1 MNVIGIIAEYNP
13 FHNGHAYQIAHVK
26 KNLHADYVVV
36 ATSGDYVQRGE
47 PALLDKYTRARMA
60 LSSGADLVL
69 ELPVLWSTASA
80 ELFADAGISLF
91 EKTGC
96 VNGICFGAE
105 SGDLAL
111 LRRIADVLADE
122 PADLKASLKRN
133 LKSGSTFPKARE
145 AALLSYFAVAAG
157 QDGALPVSAETL
169 SSLLASP
176 NNILALEYLKALRR
190 RASSITP
197 YLLKREGAA
206 YHETSILSGASAI
219 PASASAIRHTL
230 FAGDAGAC
238 GNSAA
243 GASEDPADR
252 ASEDPAAGASEDPA
266 AGILRHAMPQEALAI
281 LQDYRADFP
290 LLCAD
295 DFSGILGYLLLSS
308 SASQLARIADS
319 SPEFANRM
327 RNQLPYYTS
336 FSAFAS
342 RLKSKEM
349 TLTRIN
355 RILLHSVLG
364 ITSSDYACGN
374 ALDKI
379 PYLRILGFRESAA
392 PLLAALKT
400 SAAVPLISRP
410 SQAPKLLS
418 PDAMQVFEHDV
429 FAGNLYLQMRNQK
442 GGAPVRTARIQ
453 EHDVPPAS
461 EYQRQIVILP

>member
-26 KNLHADYVVV
+26 KNLHADYIVV
-36 ATSGDYVQRGE
+36 AASGDYVQRGE

-111 LRRIADVLADE
+111 LRRIADVLANE
-122 PADLKASLKRN
+122 PAALKASLKHN

-145 AALLSYFAVAAG
+145 AALLSYFAGSAG
-157 QDGALPVSAETL
+157 QDGALPVSTETL

-206 YHETSILSGASAI
+206 YHETSIRSGASEV

-230 FAGDAGAC
+230 FADAAGAC
-238 GNSAA
+238 GNSA
-243 GASEDPADR
+243 DR
-252 ASEDPAAGASEDPA
+252 ASEDSAD
-266 AGILRHAMPQEALAI
+266 GILRHAMPQEALAI

-308 SASQLARIADS
+308 SASQLARTADS
-319 SPEFANRM
+319 SLEFANRM

-336 FSAFAS
+336 FSSFAS

-355 RILLHSVLG
+355 RILLHSILG

-379 PYLRILGFRESAA
+379 PYLRILGFRKSSA
-392 PLLAALKT
+392 PLLAALKV
-400 SAAVPLISRP
+400 SAAVPLITRP

-418 PDAMQVFEHDV
+418 PDAMRVFEHDV

-442 GGAPVRTARIQ
+442 GGTPLRAARMQ

>member
-13 FHNGHAYQIAHVK
+13 FHNGHAYQIAHVR
-26 KNLHADYVVV
+26 KNLHADYIVV

-96 VNGICFGAE
+96 VGGICFGAE
-105 SGDLAL
+105 SDDLAL

-133 LKSGSTFPKARE
+133 LKSGRTFPKARE
-145 AALLSYFAVAAG
+145 TALLSYFAGSAG
-157 QDGALPVSAETL
+157 QDGVLPVSAEAL

-206 YHETSILSGASAI
+206 YHETSILSGTSAI

-230 FAGDAGAC
+230 FAGAAGASEDST
-238 GNSAA
+238 NR
-243 GASEDPADR
+243 ASEDPADR
-252 ASEDPAAGASEDPA
+252 ASEDSANRASEDFT

-308 SASQLARIADS
+308 SATQLARTADS

-336 FSAFAS
+336 FSSFAS

-392 PLLAALKT
+392 PLLAALKA
-400 SAAVPLISRP
+400 SAAVPLITRP
-410 SQAPKLLS
+410 SQASKLLS
-418 PDAMQVFEHDV
+418 PDAMRVFEHDV

-442 GGAPVRTARIQ
+442 GGTPLRAARMQ

>member
-13 FHNGHAYQIAHVK
+13 FHNGHAYQIAHVR
-26 KNLHADYVVV
+26 KNLHADYIVV

-60 LSSGADLVL
+60 LSSGADVVL

-111 LRRIADVLADE
+111 LLRIADVLADE
-122 PADLKASLKRN
+122 PADLKASLKHN

-145 AALLSYFAVAAG
+145 AALLSYFSGSAG
-157 QDGALPVSAETL
+157 QDGALPVSAEAL

-230 FAGDAGAC
+230 FADAAGAC
-238 GNSAA
+238 GNSA
-243 GASEDPADR
+243 DR
-252 ASEDPAAGASEDPA
+252 ASEDSAD
-266 AGILRHAMPQEALAI
+266 GILRHAMPQEALAI

-295 DFSGILGYLLLSS
+295 DFSSILGYLLLSS
-308 SASQLARIADS
+308 SASQLARTADS
-319 SPEFANRM
+319 SLEFANRM

-336 FSAFAS
+336 FSSFAS

-355 RILLHSVLG
+355 RILLHSILG

-379 PYLRILGFRESAA
+379 PYLRILGFRKSAA
-392 PLLAALKT
+392 PLLAALKA
-400 SAAVPLISRP
+400 SAAVPLITRP

-418 PDAMQVFEHDV
+418 PDAMRVFEHDV

-442 GGAPVRTARIQ
+442 GGTPLRAARMQ

-461 EYQRQIVILP
+461 EYQRQIIILP

>member
-26 KNLHADYVVV
+26 KNLYADYIVV
-36 ATSGDYVQRGE
+36 AASGDYVQRGE

-105 SGDLAL
+105 SGDL
-111 LRRIADVLADE
+111 RRIADVLADE
-122 PADLKASLKRN
+122 PADLKASLKHN
-133 LKSGSTFPKARE
+133 LKSGNTFPKARE
-145 AALLSYFAVAAG
+145 AALLSYFADAAD
-157 QDGALPVSAETL
+157 QDGALPVSTETL

-176 NNILALEYLKALRR
+176 NNILALEYLKSLRR

-206 YHETSILSGASAI
+206 YHETSIRSGASEV

-230 FAGDAGAC
+230 FAGG
-238 GNSAA
+238 A
-243 GASEDPADR
+243 GASEDSAD
-252 ASEDPAAGASEDPA
+252 
-266 AGILRHAMPQEALAI
+266 GILHHAMPQEALSI

-295 DFSGILGYLLLSS
+295 DFSSILGYLLLSS
-308 SASQLARIADS
+308 SASQLARTADS

-336 FSAFAS
+336 FSSFAS

-355 RILLHSVLG
+355 RILLHSILG

-379 PYLRILGFRESAA
+379 PYLRILGFRKSSA
-392 PLLAALKT
+392 PLLAALKA
-400 SAAVPLISRP
+400 SAAVPLITRP

-442 GGAPVRTARIQ
+442 GGTPLRAARMQ

>member
-26 KNLHADYVVV
+26 KNLHADYIVV
-36 ATSGDYVQRGE
+36 AASGDYVQRGE

-60 LSSGADLVL
+60 LSSGADLIL

-122 PADLKASLKRN
+122 PAALKASLKRN
-133 LKSGSTFPKARE
+133 LKSGNTFPKARE
-145 AALLSYFAVAAG
+145 AALLSYFADAAD
-157 QDGALPVSAETL
+157 QDGALPVSTETL
-169 SSLLASP
+169 SSP
-176 NNILALEYLKALRR
+176 NNILALEYLKSLRR

-206 YHETSILSGASAI
+206 YHETSIRSGASEV

-230 FAGDAGAC
+230 FAGG
-238 GNSAA
+238 A
-243 GASEDPADR
+243 GASEDSAD
-252 ASEDPAAGASEDPA
+252 
-266 AGILRHAMPQEALAI
+266 GILHHAMPQEALSI

-308 SASQLARIADS
+308 SATQLARTADS

-327 RNQLPYYTS
+327 QNQLPYYTS
-336 FSAFAS
+336 FSSFAS

-355 RILLHSVLG
+355 RILLHSILG

-392 PLLAALKT
+392 PLLAALKA
-400 SAAVPLISRP
+400 SAAVPLITRP

-418 PDAMQVFEHDV
+418 TDAMQVFERDV

-442 GGAPVRTARIQ
+442 GGTPLHAARMQ

>member
-13 FHNGHAYQIAHVK
+13 FHNGHAYQIAHVR
-26 KNLHADYVVV
+26 KNLHADYIVV

-60 LSSGADLVL
+60 LSSGADVVL

-122 PADLKASLKRN
+122 PADLKASLKHN

-145 AALLSYFAVAAG
+145 AALLSYFSGSAG
-157 QDGALPVSAETL
+157 QDGALPVSAEAL

-230 FAGDAGAC
+230 FADAAGAC
-238 GNSAA
+238 GNSA
-243 GASEDPADR
+243 DR
-252 ASEDPAAGASEDPA
+252 ASEDSAD
-266 AGILRHAMPQEALAI
+266 GILRHAMPQEALSI

-295 DFSGILGYLLLSS
+295 DFSSILGYLLLSS
-308 SASQLARIADS
+308 SASQLARTADS

-336 FSAFAS
+336 FSSFAS

-355 RILLHSVLG
+355 RILLHSILG

-379 PYLRILGFRESAA
+379 PYLRILGFRKSAA
-392 PLLAALKT
+392 PLLAALKA
-400 SAAVPLISRP
+400 SAAVPLITRP

-442 GGAPVRTARIQ
+442 GGTPLRAARMQ

>member
-26 KNLHADYVVV
+26 KNLHADYIVV
-36 ATSGDYVQRGE
+36 AASGDYVQRGE

-122 PADLKASLKRN
+122 PAALKASLKRN
-133 LKSGSTFPKARE
+133 LKSGNTFPKARE
-145 AALLSYFAVAAG
+145 AALLSYFADAAD
-157 QDGALPVSAETL
+157 QDGALPVSTETL
-169 SSLLASP
+169 SSP
-176 NNILALEYLKALRR
+176 NNILALEYLKSLRR

-206 YHETSILSGASAI
+206 YHETSIRSGASEV

-230 FAGDAGAC
+230 FAGG
-238 GNSAA
+238 A
-243 GASEDPADR
+243 GASEDSAD
-252 ASEDPAAGASEDPA
+252 
-266 AGILRHAMPQEALAI
+266 GILHHAMPQEALSI
-281 LQDYRADFP
+281 LQNYRADFP

-308 SASQLARIADS
+308 SATQLARTADS

-327 RNQLPYYTS
+327 QNQLPYYTS
-336 FSAFAS
+336 FSSFAS

-355 RILLHSVLG
+355 RILLHSILG

-392 PLLAALKT
+392 PLLAALKA
-400 SAAVPLISRP
+400 SAAVPLITRP

-418 PDAMQVFEHDV
+418 TDAMQVFERDV

-442 GGAPVRTARIQ
+442 GGTPLHAARMQ

>member
-13 FHNGHAYQIAHVK
+13 FHNGHAYQIAHVR
-26 KNLHADYVVV
+26 KNLHADYIVV

-60 LSSGADLVL
+60 LSSGADVVL

-80 ELFADAGISLF
+80 ELFANAGISLF

-122 PADLKASLKRN
+122 PADLKASLKYN

-145 AALLSYFAVAAG
+145 AALLSYFSGSAG
-157 QDGALPVSAETL
+157 QDGALPVSAEAL

-206 YHETSILSGASAI
+206 YHETSIRSGASEV

-230 FAGDAGAC
+230 FADAAGAC
-238 GNSAA
+238 GNSA
-243 GASEDPADR
+243 DR
-252 ASEDPAAGASEDPA
+252 ASEDSAD
-266 AGILRHAMPQEALAI
+266 GILRHAMPQEALAI

-295 DFSGILGYLLLSS
+295 DFSSILGYLLLSS
-308 SASQLARIADS
+308 SATQLARTADS

-327 RNQLPYYTS
+327 QNQLPYYTS
-336 FSAFAS
+336 FSSFAS

-355 RILLHSVLG
+355 RILLHSILG

-379 PYLRILGFRESAA
+379 PYLRILGFRKSAA
-392 PLLAALKT
+392 PLLAALKA
-400 SAAVPLISRP
+400 SAAVPLITRS
-410 SQAPKLLS
+410 SQALKLLS
-418 PDAMQVFEHDV
+418 PDAMRVFEHDV

-442 GGAPVRTARIQ
+442 GGTPLRAARMQ

-461 EYQRQIVILP
+461 EYQRQIIILP

>member
-1 MNVIGIIAEYNP
+1 MRVCAVICEYNP
-13 FHNGHAYQIAHVK
+13 FHLGHAYHLRAAREASG
-26 KNLHADYVVV
+26 ADYVLCLM
-36 ATSGDYVQRGE
+36 SGALTQRG
-47 PALLDKYTRARMA
+47 AFARHDKWLRARAA
-60 LSSGADLVL
+60 LENGADLVL

-122 PADLKASLKRN
+122 PADLKASLKHN
-133 LKSGSTFPKARE
+133 LKSGNTFPKARE
-145 AALLSYFAVAAG
+145 AALLSYFADAAD
-157 QDGALPVSAETL
+157 QDGALPVSTETL

-176 NNILALEYLKALRR
+176 NNILALEYLKSLRR

-206 YHETSILSGASAI
+206 YHETSIRSGASEV

-230 FAGDAGAC
+230 FAGG
-238 GNSAA
+238 A
-243 GASEDPADR
+243 GASED
-252 ASEDPAAGASEDPA
+252 SA
-266 AGILRHAMPQEALAI
+266 AGILHHAMPQEALSI

-290 LLCAD
+290 LLCAN
-295 DFSGILGYLLLSS
+295 DFSSILGYLLLSS
-308 SASQLARIADS
+308 SASQLARTADS

-336 FSAFAS
+336 FSSFAS

-355 RILLHSVLG
+355 RILLHSILG

-379 PYLRILGFRESAA
+379 PYLRILGFRKSAA
-392 PLLAALKT
+392 PLLAALKA
-400 SAAVPLISRP
+400 SAAVPLITRP

-442 GGAPVRTARIQ
+442 GGTPLRAARMQ

>member
-26 KNLHADYVVV
+26 KNLHADYIVV

-145 AALLSYFAVAAG
+145 AALLSYFAGAAG
-157 QDGALPVSAETL
+157 QDGAMPVSAETL

-190 RASSITP
+190 RTSSITP

-230 FAGDAGAC
+230 FAGDD
-238 GNSAA
+238 
-243 GASEDPADR
+243 E
-252 ASEDPAAGASEDPA
+252 
-266 AGILRHAMPQEALAI
+266 ILCHAMPQEALSI

-308 SASQLARIADS
+308 SATQLAQTADS

-336 FSAFAS
+336 FSSFAS

-379 PYLRILGFRESAA
+379 PYLRVLGFRKSAA
-392 PLLAALKT
+392 PLLAALKA
-400 SAAVPLISRP
+400 SAAVPLITRP

-418 PDAMQVFEHDV
+418 PDAMRVFEHDV

-442 GGAPVRTARIQ
+442 GGTPLRAARMQ

>member
-13 FHNGHAYQIAHVK
+13 FHNGHAYQIAHVR
-26 KNLHADYVVV
+26 KNLHADYIVV

-60 LSSGADLVL
+60 LSSGADVVL

-122 PADLKASLKRN
+122 PADLKASLKHN

-145 AALLSYFAVAAG
+145 AALLSYFSGSAG

-206 YHETSILSGASAI
+206 YHETSILSGASVI

-238 GNSAA
+238 GNSA
-243 GASEDPADR
+243 DR
-252 ASEDPAAGASEDPA
+252 ASEDSA

-308 SASQLARIADS
+308 SATQLAQTADS

-327 RNQLPYYTS
+327 RNQLPY
-336 FSAFAS
+336 
-342 RLKSKEM
+342 
-349 TLTRIN
+349 
-355 RILLHSVLG
+355 
-364 ITSSDYACGN
+364 DYACGN

-392 PLLAALKT
+392 PLLAALKA
-400 SAAVPLISRP
+400 SAAVPLITRP

-418 PDAMQVFEHDV
+418 PDAMRVFEHDV

-442 GGAPVRTARIQ
+442 GGTPLRAARMQ

>member
-13 FHNGHAYQIAHVK
+13 FHNGHAYQIAHVR
-26 KNLHADYVVV
+26 KNLHADYIVV

-60 LSSGADLVL
+60 LSSGADVVL

-122 PADLKASLKRN
+122 PTDLKASLKHN

-145 AALLSYFAVAAG
+145 AALLSYFSGSAG
-157 QDGALPVSAETL
+157 QDGALPVSAEAL

-230 FAGDAGAC
+230 FADAAGAC
-238 GNSAA
+238 GNSA
-243 GASEDPADR
+243 DR
-252 ASEDPAAGASEDPA
+252 ASEDSAD
-266 AGILRHAMPQEALAI
+266 GILRHAMPQEALAI

-308 SASQLARIADS
+308 SATQLARTADS

-327 RNQLPYYTS
+327 QNQLPYYTS
-336 FSAFAS
+336 FSSFAS

-355 RILLHSVLG
+355 RILLHSILG

-379 PYLRILGFRESAA
+379 PYLRILGFRKSAA
-392 PLLAALKT
+392 PLLAALKS
-400 SAAVPLISRP
+400 SAAVPLITRS
-410 SQAPKLLS
+410 SQALKLLS
-418 PDAMQVFEHDV
+418 PDAMRVFEHDV

-442 GGAPVRTARIQ
+442 GGTPLRAARMQ

-461 EYQRQIVILP
+461 EYQRQIIILP

>member
-13 FHNGHAYQIAHVK
+13 FHNGHAYQIAHVR
-26 KNLHADYVVV
+26 KNLHADYIVV
-36 ATSGDYVQRGE
+36 AASGDYVQRGE

-122 PADLKASLKRN
+122 PADLKASLKHN

-145 AALLSYFAVAAG
+145 AALLSYFSGSAG

-176 NNILALEYLKALRR
+176 NNILALEYLKSLRR

-206 YHETSILSGASAI
+206 YHETSIRSGASEV

-230 FAGDAGAC
+230 FADAAGAC
-238 GNSAA
+238 GNSA
-243 GASEDPADR
+243 DR
-252 ASEDPAAGASEDPA
+252 ASEDSAD
-266 AGILRHAMPQEALAI
+266 GILRHAMPQEALAI

-295 DFSGILGYLLLSS
+295 DFSSILGYLLLSS
-308 SASQLARIADS
+308 SASQLARTADS
-319 SPEFANRM
+319 SLEFANRM

-336 FSAFAS
+336 FSSFAS

-355 RILLHSVLG
+355 RILLHSILG

-379 PYLRILGFRESAA
+379 PYLRILGFRKSAA
-392 PLLAALKT
+392 PLLAALKA
-400 SAAVPLISRP
+400 SAAVPLITRP

-418 PDAMQVFEHDV
+418 PDAMRVFEHDV

-442 GGAPVRTARIQ
+442 GGTPLRAARMQ

-461 EYQRQIVILP
+461 EYQRQIIILP

>member
-13 FHNGHAYQIAHVK
+13 FHNGHAYQIAHVR
-26 KNLHADYVVV
+26 KNLHADYIVV

-60 LSSGADLVL
+60 LSSGADVVL

-91 EKTGC
+91 EKMGC

-122 PADLKASLKRN
+122 PADLKASLKHN

-145 AALLSYFAVAAG
+145 AALLSYFSGSAG
-157 QDGALPVSAETL
+157 QNGALPVSAEAL

-230 FAGDAGAC
+230 FADAAGAC
-238 GNSAA
+238 GNSA
-243 GASEDPADR
+243 DR
-252 ASEDPAAGASEDPA
+252 ASEDSAD
-266 AGILRHAMPQEALAI
+266 GILRHAMPQEALAI

-308 SASQLARIADS
+308 SATQLAQTADS

-336 FSAFAS
+336 FSSFAS

-355 RILLHSVLG
+355 RILLHSILG

-392 PLLAALKT
+392 PLLAALKA
-400 SAAVPLISRP
+400 SAAVPLITRP

-418 PDAMQVFEHDV
+418 PDAMRVFEHDV

-442 GGAPVRTARIQ
+442 GGTPLRAARMQ

>member
-13 FHNGHAYQIAHVK
+13 FHNGHAYQIAHVR
-26 KNLHADYVVV
+26 KNLHADYIVV

-60 LSSGADLVL
+60 LSSGADVVL

-122 PADLKASLKRN
+122 PADLKASLKYN

-145 AALLSYFAVAAG
+145 AALLSYFSGSAG
-157 QDGALPVSAETL
+157 QDGALPVSAEAL

-206 YHETSILSGASAI
+206 YHETSIRSGASEV

-230 FAGDAGAC
+230 FADAAGAC
-238 GNSAA
+238 GNSA
-243 GASEDPADR
+243 DR
-252 ASEDPAAGASEDPA
+252 ASEDSAD
-266 AGILRHAMPQEALAI
+266 GILRHAMPQEALAI

-295 DFSGILGYLLLSS
+295 DFSSILGYLLLSS
-308 SASQLARIADS
+308 SATQLARTADS

-327 RNQLPYYTS
+327 QNQLPYYTS
-336 FSAFAS
+336 FSSFAS

-355 RILLHSVLG
+355 RILLHSILG

-379 PYLRILGFRESAA
+379 PYLRILGFRKSAA
-392 PLLAALKT
+392 PLLAAIKA
-400 SAAVPLISRP
+400 SAAVPLITRS
-410 SQAPKLLS
+410 SQALKLLS
-418 PDAMQVFEHDV
+418 PDAMRVFEHDV

-442 GGAPVRTARIQ
+442 GGTPLRAARMQ

-461 EYQRQIVILP
+461 EYQRQIIILP

>member
-26 KNLHADYVVV
+26 KNLHADYIVV
-36 ATSGDYVQRGE
+36 AASGDYVQRGE

-122 PADLKASLKRN
+122 PAALKASLKHN

-145 AALLSYFAVAAG
+145 AALLSYFAGSAG
-157 QDGALPVSAETL
+157 QDGALPVSTETL

-206 YHETSILSGASAI
+206 YHETSIRSGASEV

-230 FAGDAGAC
+230 FADAAGAC
-238 GNSAA
+238 GNSA
-243 GASEDPADR
+243 DR
-252 ASEDPAAGASEDPA
+252 ASEDSAD
-266 AGILRHAMPQEALAI
+266 GILRHAMPQEALAI

-308 SASQLARIADS
+308 SASQLARTADS

-336 FSAFAS
+336 FSSFAS

-355 RILLHSVLG
+355 RILLHSILG

-379 PYLRILGFRESAA
+379 PYLRILGFRKSSA
-392 PLLAALKT
+392 PLLAALKV
-400 SAAVPLISRP
+400 SAAVPLITRP

-418 PDAMQVFEHDV
+418 PDAMRVFEHDV

-442 GGAPVRTARIQ
+442 GGTPLRAARMQ

>member
-13 FHNGHAYQIAHVK
+13 FHNGHAYQIAHVR
-26 KNLHADYVVV
+26 KNLHADYIVV

-60 LSSGADLVL
+60 LSSGADVVL

-122 PADLKASLKRN
+122 PTDLKASLKYN

-145 AALLSYFAVAAG
+145 AALLSYFSGSAG
-157 QDGALPVSAETL
+157 QDGALPVSAEAL

-230 FAGDAGAC
+230 FADAAGAC
-238 GNSAA
+238 GNSA
-243 GASEDPADR
+243 DR
-252 ASEDPAAGASEDPA
+252 ASEDSAD
-266 AGILRHAMPQEALAI
+266 GILRHAMPQEALAI

-308 SASQLARIADS
+308 SATQLARTADS

-327 RNQLPYYTS
+327 QNQLPYYTS
-336 FSAFAS
+336 FSSFAS

-355 RILLHSVLG
+355 RILLHSILG
-364 ITSSDYACGN
+364 ITSSEYACGN

-379 PYLRILGFRESAA
+379 PYLRILGFRKSAA
-392 PLLAALKT
+392 PLLAALKA
-400 SAAVPLISRP
+400 SAAVPLITRS
-410 SQAPKLLS
+410 SQTLKLLS
-418 PDAMQVFEHDV
+418 PDAMRVFEHDV

-442 GGAPVRTARIQ
+442 GGTPLRAARMQ

-461 EYQRQIVILP
+461 EYQRQIIILP

>member
-13 FHNGHAYQIAHVK
+13 FHNGHAYQIAHVR
-26 KNLHADYVVV
+26 KNLHADYIVV

-60 LSSGADLVL
+60 LSSGADVVL

-122 PADLKASLKRN
+122 PTDLKASLKYN

-145 AALLSYFAVAAG
+145 AALLSYFSGSAG
-157 QDGALPVSAETL
+157 QDGALPVSAEAL

-230 FAGDAGAC
+230 FADAAGAC
-238 GNSAA
+238 GNSA
-243 GASEDPADR
+243 DR
-252 ASEDPAAGASEDPA
+252 ASEDSA

-308 SASQLARIADS
+308 SATQLARTADS

-327 RNQLPYYTS
+327 QNQLPYYTS
-336 FSAFAS
+336 FSSFAS

-355 RILLHSVLG
+355 RILLHSILG

-379 PYLRILGFRESAA
+379 PYLRILGFRKSAA
-392 PLLAALKT
+392 PLLAALKA
-400 SAAVPLISRP
+400 SAAVPLITRS
-410 SQAPKLLS
+410 SQALKLLS
-418 PDAMQVFEHDV
+418 PDAMRVFEHDV

-442 GGAPVRTARIQ
+442 GGTPLRAARMQ

-461 EYQRQIVILP
+461 EYQRQIIILP

>member
-13 FHNGHAYQIAHVK
+13 FHNGHAYQIAHVR
-26 KNLHADYVVV
+26 KNLHADYIVV

-60 LSSGADLVL
+60 LSSGADVVL

-122 PADLKASLKRN
+122 PADLKASLKYN

-145 AALLSYFAVAAG
+145 AALLSYFSGSAG
-157 QDGALPVSAETL
+157 QDGALPVSAEAL

-230 FAGDAGAC
+230 FADAAGAC
-238 GNSAA
+238 GNSAD
-243 GASEDPADR
+243 GASEDSAD
-252 ASEDPAAGASEDPA
+252 
-266 AGILRHAMPQEALAI
+266 GILRHAMPQEALAI

-295 DFSGILGYLLLSS
+295 DFSSILGYLLLSS
-308 SASQLARIADS
+308 SATQLARTADS

-327 RNQLPYYTS
+327 QNQLPYYTS
-336 FSAFAS
+336 FSSFAS

-355 RILLHSVLG
+355 RILLHSILG

-379 PYLRILGFRESAA
+379 PYLRILGFRKSAA
-392 PLLAALKT
+392 PLLAALKA
-400 SAAVPLISRP
+400 SAAVPLITRS
-410 SQAPKLLS
+410 SQALKLLS
-418 PDAMQVFEHDV
+418 PDAMRVFEHDV

-442 GGAPVRTARIQ
+442 GGTPLRAARMQ

-461 EYQRQIVILP
+461 EYQRQIIILP

>member
-13 FHNGHAYQIAHVK
+13 FHNGHAYQIAHVR
-26 KNLHADYVVV
+26 KNLHADYIVV

-60 LSSGADLVL
+60 LSSGADVVL

-122 PADLKASLKRN
+122 PADLKASLKHN

-145 AALLSYFAVAAG
+145 AALLSYFSGSAG

-230 FAGDAGAC
+230 FADAAGAC
-238 GNSAA
+238 GNSA
-243 GASEDPADR
+243 DR
-252 ASEDPAAGASEDPA
+252 ASEDSA

-308 SASQLARIADS
+308 SATQLARTADS

-327 RNQLPYYTS
+327 QNQLPYYTS
-336 FSAFAS
+336 FSSFAS

-355 RILLHSVLG
+355 RILLHSILG

-379 PYLRILGFRESAA
+379 PYLRILGFRKSAA
-392 PLLAALKT
+392 PLLAALKA
-400 SAAVPLISRP
+400 SAAVPLITRS
-410 SQAPKLLS
+410 SQALKLLS
-418 PDAMQVFEHDV
+418 PDAMRVFEHDV

-442 GGAPVRTARIQ
+442 GGTPLRAARMQ

-461 EYQRQIVILP
+461 EYQRQIIILP

>member
-13 FHNGHAYQIAHVK
+13 FHNGHAYQIAHVR
-26 KNLHADYVVV
+26 KNLHADYIVV

-60 LSSGADLVL
+60 LSSGADVVL

-80 ELFADAGISLF
+80 ELFAEAGISLF

-96 VNGICFGAE
+96 VDGICFGPE

-122 PADLKASLKRN
+122 PADLKASLKYN

-145 AALLSYFAVAAG
+145 AALLSYFSGSAG
-157 QDGALPVSAETL
+157 QDGALPVSAEAL

-230 FAGDAGAC
+230 FADAAGAC
-238 GNSAA
+238 GNSA
-243 GASEDPADR
+243 DR
-252 ASEDPAAGASEDPA
+252 ASEDSAD
-266 AGILRHAMPQEALAI
+266 GILRHAMPQEALAI

-295 DFSGILGYLLLSS
+295 DFSSILGYLLLSS
-308 SASQLARIADS
+308 SATQLARTADS

-327 RNQLPYYTS
+327 QNQLPYYTS
-336 FSAFAS
+336 FSSFAS

-355 RILLHSVLG
+355 RILLHSILG

-379 PYLRILGFRESAA
+379 PYLRILGFRKSAA
-392 PLLAALKT
+392 PLLAALKA
-400 SAAVPLISRP
+400 SAAVPLITRS
-410 SQAPKLLS
+410 SQALKLLS
-418 PDAMQVFEHDV
+418 PDAMRVFEHDV

-442 GGAPVRTARIQ
+442 GGTPLRAARMQ

-461 EYQRQIVILP
+461 EYQRQIIILP

>member
-13 FHNGHAYQIAHVK
+13 FHNGHAYQIAHVR
-26 KNLHADYVVV
+26 KNLHADYIVV

-60 LSSGADLVL
+60 LSSGADVVL

-122 PADLKASLKRN
+122 PADLKASLKYN

-145 AALLSYFAVAAG
+145 AALLSYFSGSAG
-157 QDGALPVSAETL
+157 QDVALPVSAEAL

-230 FAGDAGAC
+230 FADAAGAC
-238 GNSAA
+238 GNSA
-243 GASEDPADR
+243 DR
-252 ASEDPAAGASEDPA
+252 ASEDSAD
-266 AGILRHAMPQEALAI
+266 GILRHAMPQEALAI

-295 DFSGILGYLLLSS
+295 DFSSILGYLLLSS
-308 SASQLARIADS
+308 SATQLARTADS

-327 RNQLPYYTS
+327 QNQLPYYTS
-336 FSAFAS
+336 FSSFAS

-355 RILLHSVLG
+355 RILLHSILG

-379 PYLRILGFRESAA
+379 PYLRILGFRKSAA
-392 PLLAALKT
+392 PLLAALKA
-400 SAAVPLISRP
+400 SAAVPLITRS
-410 SQAPKLLS
+410 SQALKLLS
-418 PDAMQVFEHDV
+418 PDAMRVFEHDV

-442 GGAPVRTARIQ
+442 GGTPLRAARMQ

-461 EYQRQIVILP
+461 EYQRQIIILP

>member
-26 KNLHADYVVV
+26 KNLHADYIVV
-36 ATSGDYVQRGE
+36 AASGDYVQRGE

-122 PADLKASLKRN
+122 PAALKASLKHN
-133 LKSGSTFPKARE
+133 LKSGSTFPKSRE
-145 AALLSYFAVAAG
+145 AALLSYFAGSAG
-157 QDGALPVSAETL
+157 QDGALPVSTETL

-206 YHETSILSGASAI
+206 YHETSIRSGASEV

-230 FAGDAGAC
+230 FADAAGAC
-238 GNSAA
+238 GNSA
-243 GASEDPADR
+243 DR
-252 ASEDPAAGASEDPA
+252 ASEDSAD
-266 AGILRHAMPQEALAI
+266 GILRHAMPQEALAI

-308 SASQLARIADS
+308 SASQLARTADS
-319 SPEFANRM
+319 SLEFANRM

-336 FSAFAS
+336 FSSFAS

-355 RILLHSVLG
+355 RILLHSILG

-379 PYLRILGFRESAA
+379 PYLRILGFRKSSA
-392 PLLAALKT
+392 PLLAALKV
-400 SAAVPLISRP
+400 SAAVPLITRP

-418 PDAMQVFEHDV
+418 PDAMRVFEHDV

-442 GGAPVRTARIQ
+442 GGTPLRAARMQ

>member
-13 FHNGHAYQIAHVK
+13 FHNGHAYQIAHVR
-26 KNLHADYVVV
+26 KNLHADYIVV

-60 LSSGADLVL
+60 LSSGADVVL

-122 PADLKASLKRN
+122 PADLKASLKHN
-133 LKSGSTFPKARE
+133 LKSGNTFPKARE
-145 AALLSYFAVAAG
+145 AALLSYFADAAD
-157 QDGALPVSAETL
+157 QDGALPVSTETL

-176 NNILALEYLKALRR
+176 NNILALEYLKSLRR

-206 YHETSILSGASAI
+206 YHETSIRSGASEV

-230 FAGDAGAC
+230 FAGG
-238 GNSAA
+238 A
-243 GASEDPADR
+243 GASEDSAD
-252 ASEDPAAGASEDPA
+252 
-266 AGILRHAMPQEALAI
+266 GILHHAMPQEALSI

-295 DFSGILGYLLLSS
+295 DFSSILGYLLLSS
-308 SASQLARIADS
+308 SASQLARTADS
-319 SPEFANRM
+319 SLEFANRM

-336 FSAFAS
+336 FSSFAS

-355 RILLHSVLG
+355 RILLHSILG

-379 PYLRILGFRESAA
+379 PYLRILGFRKSSA
-392 PLLAALKT
+392 PLLAALKA
-400 SAAVPLISRP
+400 SAAVPLITRP

-442 GGAPVRTARIQ
+442 GGAPVRTARMQ
-453 EHDVPPAS
+453 EHDVLPAS

>member
-13 FHNGHAYQIAHVK
+13 FHNGHAYQIAHVR
-26 KNLHADYVVV
+26 KNLHADYIVV

-122 PADLKASLKRN
+122 PADLKASLKHN

-145 AALLSYFAVAAG
+145 AALLSYFSGSAG
-157 QDGALPVSAETL
+157 QDGALPVSAEAL
-169 SSLLASP
+169 SFLLASP

-238 GNSAA
+238 VNS
-243 GASEDPADR
+243 ADR
-252 ASEDPAAGASEDPA
+252 ASEDSAD
-266 AGILRHAMPQEALAI
+266 GILRHAMPQEALSI

-308 SASQLARIADS
+308 SATQLARTADS

-355 RILLHSVLG
+355 RILLHSILG

-374 ALDKI
+374 ALDKV
-379 PYLRILGFRESAA
+379 PYLRILGFRKSAA
-392 PLLAALKT
+392 PLLAALKA
-400 SAAVPLISRP
+400 SAAVPLITRP
-410 SQAPKLLS
+410 SQALKLLS
-418 PDAMQVFEHDV
+418 PDAMRVFEHDV

-442 GGAPVRTARIQ
+442 GGTPLRAARMQ

>member
-26 KNLHADYVVV
+26 KNLHADYIVV
-36 ATSGDYVQRGE
+36 AASGDYVQRGE

-122 PADLKASLKRN
+122 PAALKASLKHN

-145 AALLSYFAVAAG
+145 AALLSYFAGSAG
-157 QDGALPVSAETL
+157 QDGALPVSTETL

-206 YHETSILSGASAI
+206 YHETSIRSGASEV

-230 FAGDAGAC
+230 FADAAGAC
-238 GNSAA
+238 GNSA
-243 GASEDPADR
+243 DR
-252 ASEDPAAGASEDPA
+252 ASEDSAD
-266 AGILRHAMPQEALAI
+266 GILRHAMPQEALAI

-308 SASQLARIADS
+308 SASQLARTADS
-319 SPEFANRM
+319 SLEFANRM

-336 FSAFAS
+336 FSSFAS

-355 RILLHSVLG
+355 RILLHSILG

-379 PYLRILGFRESAA
+379 PYLRILGFRKSAA
-392 PLLAALKT
+392 PLLAALKV
-400 SAAVPLISRP
+400 SAAVPLITRP

-418 PDAMQVFEHDV
+418 PDAMRVFEHDV

-442 GGAPVRTARIQ
+442 GGTPLRAARMQ

>member
-13 FHNGHAYQIAHVK
+13 FHNGHAYQIAHVR
-26 KNLHADYVVV
+26 KNLHADYIVV

-80 ELFADAGISLF
+80 ELFANAGISLF

-122 PADLKASLKRN
+122 PADLKASLKHN

-145 AALLSYFAVAAG
+145 AALLSYFSGSAG
-157 QDGALPVSAETL
+157 QDGALPVSAEAL

-230 FAGDAGAC
+230 FADAAGAC
-238 GNSAA
+238 GNSA
-243 GASEDPADR
+243 DR
-252 ASEDPAAGASEDPA
+252 ASEDSAD
-266 AGILRHAMPQEALAI
+266 GILRHAMPQEALAI

-308 SASQLARIADS
+308 SATQLARTADS

-327 RNQLPYYTS
+327 QNQLPYYTS
-336 FSAFAS
+336 FSSFAS

-355 RILLHSVLG
+355 RILLHSILG

-379 PYLRILGFRESAA
+379 PYLRILGFRKSAA
-392 PLLAALKT
+392 PLLAALKA
-400 SAAVPLISRP
+400 SAAVPLITRP

-418 PDAMQVFEHDV
+418 SDAMRIFEHDV

-442 GGAPVRTARIQ
+442 GGTPLRAARMQ

-461 EYQRQIVILP
+461 EYQRQIIILP

>member
-26 KNLHADYVVV
+26 KNLRADYVVV

-122 PADLKASLKRN
+122 PADLKTSLKHN

-145 AALLSYFAVAAG
+145 AALLSYFSGSAG
-157 QDGALPVSAETL
+157 QDDALPVSVETL

-230 FAGDAGAC
+230 FADAAGAC
-238 GNSAA
+238 GNSA
-243 GASEDPADR
+243 DR
-252 ASEDPAAGASEDPA
+252 ASEDSAY
-266 AGILRHAMPQEALAI
+266 GILRHAMPQEALAI

-327 RNQLPYYTS
+327 LNQLPYYTS
-336 FSAFAS
+336 FSSFAS

-392 PLLAALKT
+392 PLLAALKA
-400 SAAVPLISRP
+400 SAAVPLITRP
-410 SQAPKLLS
+410 SQVPKLLS

-442 GGAPVRTARIQ
+442 GGTPLRAARMQ

>member
-26 KNLHADYVVV
+26 KNLHADYIVV
-36 ATSGDYVQRGE
+36 AASGDYVQRGE

-69 ELPVLWSTASA
+69 ELPVLWFTASA

-122 PADLKASLKRN
+122 PAALKASLKRN
-133 LKSGSTFPKARE
+133 LKSGNTFPKARE
-145 AALLSYFAVAAG
+145 AALLSYFADAAD
-157 QDGALPVSAETL
+157 QDGALPVSTETL
-169 SSLLASP
+169 SSP
-176 NNILALEYLKALRR
+176 NNILALEYLKSLRR

-206 YHETSILSGASAI
+206 YHETSIRSGASEV

-230 FAGDAGAC
+230 FAGG
-238 GNSAA
+238 A
-243 GASEDPADR
+243 GASEDSAD
-252 ASEDPAAGASEDPA
+252 
-266 AGILRHAMPQEALAI
+266 GILHHAMPQEALSI

-308 SASQLARIADS
+308 SATQLARTADS

-327 RNQLPYYTS
+327 QNQLPYYTS
-336 FSAFAS
+336 FSSFAS

-355 RILLHSVLG
+355 RILLHSILG

-392 PLLAALKT
+392 PLLAALKA
-400 SAAVPLISRP
+400 SAAVPLITRP

-418 PDAMQVFEHDV
+418 TDAMQVFERDV

-442 GGAPVRTARIQ
+442 GGTPLHAARMQ

>member
-26 KNLHADYVVV
+26 KNLHADYIVV
-36 ATSGDYVQRGE
+36 AASGDYVQRGE

-122 PADLKASLKRN
+122 PAALKASLKRN
-133 LKSGSTFPKARE
+133 LKSGNTFPKARE
-145 AALLSYFAVAAG
+145 AALLSYFADAAD
-157 QDGALPVSAETL
+157 QDGALPVSTETL
-169 SSLLASP
+169 SSP
-176 NNILALEYLKALRR
+176 NNILALEYLKSLRR

-197 YLLKREGAA
+197 YLLKREGAS
-206 YHETSILSGASAI
+206 YHETSIRSGASEV

-230 FAGDAGAC
+230 FAGG
-238 GNSAA
+238 A
-243 GASEDPADR
+243 GASEDSAD
-252 ASEDPAAGASEDPA
+252 
-266 AGILRHAMPQEALAI
+266 GILRHAMPQEALAI

-336 FSAFAS
+336 FSSFAS
-342 RLKSKEM
+342 RLKGKEM

-364 ITSSDYACGN
+364 ITSSDYTCGN

-379 PYLRILGFRESAA
+379 PYLRILGFRKSSA
-392 PLLAALKT
+392 PLLAALKD
-400 SAAVPLISRP
+400 SAAVPLITRP

-442 GGAPVRTARIQ
+442 GGAPVRTARMQ
-453 EHDVPPAS
+453 EHDVLPAS
-461 EYQRQIVILP
+461 EYQRRIVILP

>member
-13 FHNGHAYQIAHVK
+13 FHNGHAYQIAHVR
-26 KNLHADYVVV
+26 KNLHADYIVV

-60 LSSGADLVL
+60 LSSGADVVL

-122 PADLKASLKRN
+122 PADLKASLKYN

-145 AALLSYFAVAAG
+145 AALLSYFSGSAG
-157 QDGALPVSAETL
+157 QDGALPVSAEAL

-230 FAGDAGAC
+230 FADAAGAC
-238 GNSAA
+238 GDS
-243 GASEDPADR
+243 ADR
-252 ASEDPAAGASEDPA
+252 ASEDSAD
-266 AGILRHAMPQEALAI
+266 GILRHAMPQEALAI

-295 DFSGILGYLLLSS
+295 DFSSILGYLLLSS
-308 SASQLARIADS
+308 SATQLARTADS

-327 RNQLPYYTS
+327 QNQLPYYTS
-336 FSAFAS
+336 FSSFAS

-355 RILLHSVLG
+355 RILLHSILG

-379 PYLRILGFRESAA
+379 PYLRILGFRKSAA
-392 PLLAALKT
+392 PLLAALKA
-400 SAAVPLISRP
+400 SAAVPLITRS
-410 SQAPKLLS
+410 SQALKLLS
-418 PDAMQVFEHDV
+418 PDAMRVFEHDV

-442 GGAPVRTARIQ
+442 GGTPLRAARMQ

-461 EYQRQIVILP
+461 EYQRQIIILP

>member
-13 FHNGHAYQIAHVK
+13 FHNGHAYQIAHVR
-26 KNLHADYVVV
+26 KNLHADYIVV

-60 LSSGADLVL
+60 LSSGADVVL

-122 PADLKASLKRN
+122 PADLKASLKYN

-145 AALLSYFAVAAG
+145 AALLSYFSGSAG
-157 QDGALPVSAETL
+157 QDVALPVSAEAL

-230 FAGDAGAC
+230 FADAAGAC
-238 GNSAA
+238 GNSA
-243 GASEDPADR
+243 DR
-252 ASEDPAAGASEDPA
+252 ASEDSAD
-266 AGILRHAMPQEALAI
+266 GILRHAMPQEALAI

-295 DFSGILGYLLLSS
+295 DFSSILGYLLLSS
-308 SASQLARIADS
+308 SATQIARTADS

-327 RNQLPYYTS
+327 QNQLPYYTS
-336 FSAFAS
+336 FSSFAS

-355 RILLHSVLG
+355 RILLHSILG

-379 PYLRILGFRESAA
+379 PYLRILGFRKSAA
-392 PLLAALKT
+392 PLLAALKA
-400 SAAVPLISRP
+400 SAAVPLITRS
-410 SQAPKLLS
+410 SQALKLLS
-418 PDAMQVFEHDV
+418 PDAMRVFEHDV

-442 GGAPVRTARIQ
+442 GGTPLRAARMQ

-461 EYQRQIVILP
+461 EYQRQIIILP